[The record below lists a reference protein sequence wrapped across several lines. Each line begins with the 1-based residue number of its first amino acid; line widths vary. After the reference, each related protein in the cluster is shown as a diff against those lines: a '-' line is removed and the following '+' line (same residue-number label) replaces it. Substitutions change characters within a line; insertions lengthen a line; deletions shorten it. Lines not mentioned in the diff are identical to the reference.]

1 MKEEA
6 EDENEDEDDGCRRG
20 CAPATNYRLLRAE
33 VEKKHAI
40 TAERK
45 QPPRRQGVSA
55 MLKVVTFVATAVALA
70 VVSSVAAAADA
81 AAPAASQP
89 TGKIK
94 LLILS
99 GANNHNWQATTPALK
114 KMYED
119 SGRFAVDVADDVP
132 HLTGAD
138 FAKYDCIVSNYT
150 TYPVVAGKR
159 WPAETE
165 KAFLDYISAGHG
177 LVLFHAASTAW
188 GDWPEFTDL
197 IGITW
202 QTDPATGK
210 NISGHGAYHAFK
222 IAFTATE
229 HPITKGMKDFVH
241 APDELYH
248 RQKVHATAK
257 VLATAFSDKA
267 KGGSGQDEPMIVVTE
282 LGKGRCFHNGMGH
295 DAKAMEGPGF
305 QALMLRGAEWAATGK
320 VTIPPP
326 AEK

>member
-1 MKEEA
+1 MFK
-6 EDENEDEDDGCRRG
+6 
-20 CAPATNYRLLRAE
+20 
-33 VEKKHAI
+33 AI
-40 TAERK
+40 
-45 QPPRRQGVSA
+45 
-55 MLKVVTFVATAVALA
+55 TFVAGAMALA
-70 VVSSVAAAADA
+70 AASSIAGAADA
-81 AAPAASQP
+81 EHAG
-89 TGKIK
+89 GKMK

-99 GANNHNWQATTPALK
+99 GANNHNWKATTPALK

-119 SGRFAVDVADDVP
+119 SGRFTVDVSDDVP

-150 TYPVVAGKR
+150 TYPAVAGKR

-188 GDWPEFTDL
+188 SDWPEFSDL
-197 IGITW
+197 IGLTW
-202 QTDPATGK
+202 QKDAGGK
-210 NISGHGAYHAFK
+210 NISGHGARHAFK
-222 IAFTATE
+222 IAFAATE
-229 HPITKGMKDFVH
+229 HLITAGLKDFTHV
-241 APDELYH
+241 PDELYH

-282 LGKGRCFHNGMGH
+282 LGKGRCFHNAMGH

-305 QALMLRGAEWAATGK
+305 QVLMLRGTEWAAAGK

-326 AEK
+326 AK